1 MSIKSSYP
9 TMINGTAIPSADSW
23 SVDSQVIET
32 EFMTEA
38 GTDEVLVSRYGKV
51 TVTAKF
57 TVSAKWLATFQGY
70 STRASLTVKYYDP
83 ALAGYAEKT
92 MRLRN
97 FRYVLIPG
105 SDKLDESMGLYTV
118 NFDLIEF

>member
-1 MSIKSSYP
+1 MSIKSTYP
-9 TMINGTAIPSADSW
+9 TLINGTAIPSADSW

-70 STRASLTVKYYDP
+70 SSSASLTVKYYDP

-97 FRYVLIPG
+97 FKYVLIPG

>member
-1 MSIKSSYP
+1 MSIKSTYP
-9 TMINGTAIPSADSW
+9 TLINGTAIPSADSW

-57 TVSAKWLATFQGY
+57 TVSAKWLATFQG
-70 STRASLTVKYYDP
+70 
-83 ALAGYAEKT
+83 
-92 MRLRN
+92 
-97 FRYVLIPG
+97 
-105 SDKLDESMGLYTV
+105 
-118 NFDLIEF
+118 